1 MIKVQVLLVHGWLD
15 NCNSFIHM
23 GPAVSFIFTLK
34 QFLIL
39 LMITMVTSMVLLECK
54 WAEILFYHFDF
65 KTAVMFLVIQT
76 SFLEINLQLA
86 TSGFHVVALDLPGAS
101 KHIYVDQNMLIS
113 LSPTPFGHSHFH
125 PTLAVHA
132 VALELPGGE
141 PE

>member
-23 GPAVSFIFTLK
+23 GPAVSFIFSLK

-54 WAEILFYHFDF
+54 WAEILFYNFDS

-76 SFLEINLQLA
+76 SFLKINLNYSWRLRVF
-86 TSGFHVVALDLPGAS
+86 TLLPS
-101 KHIYVDQNMLIS
+101 TFQVL
-113 LSPTPFGHSHFH
+113 LSTYM
-125 PTLAVHA
+125 
-132 VALELPGGE
+132 
-141 PE
+141 